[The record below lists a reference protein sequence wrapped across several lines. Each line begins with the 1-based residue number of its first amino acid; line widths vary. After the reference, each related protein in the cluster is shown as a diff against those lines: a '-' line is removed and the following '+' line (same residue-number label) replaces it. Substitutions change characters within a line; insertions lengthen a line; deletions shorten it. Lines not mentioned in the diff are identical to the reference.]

1 MWLYILVRNVCFW
14 VVLVGF
20 VCFVLNRVIFLVIFF
35 LNLYFYGFY
44 LFWGLLFK
52 VFFFFCNLVSCI
64 FVKEYGYLVVLF
76 SFFENFVSYF
86 IFDGISL
93 NLNLICLFFIEKVW
107 FVIVVI
113 FDLSCLLYFN
123 IVGWFFL

>member
-14 VVLVGF
+14 VVLIGF
-20 VCFVLNRVIFLVIFF
+20 VCFFLNCVIFLVIFF

-52 VFFFFCNLVSCI
+52 FCFFFCNLLSCI

-76 SFFENFVSYF
+76 SFLENFVSYF

-93 NLNLICLFFIEKVW
+93 NLNLICWFFIEKVW

-113 FDLSCLLYFN
+113 FDLSCFLYF
-123 IVGWFFL
+123 IMVGWFFL